1 MPNIFFLSLFS
12 SLCFFFSI
20 RIHLDRPKSPSLTQR
35 PIGCFCLSVSHCVH
49 LRAECQGCKQ
59 VLKHLKKLQVSLLF
73 CPFFGPCLT
82 ESLGL
87 SLSASLDDCVSESKG
102 RPDPVFCYPPAA
114 DLHRSQIFA
123 LGVDIFKSCLFKV
136 SLALNRR
143 GTETDKSSQSTP
155 LDPVFVL

>member
-12 SLCFFFSI
+12 SLCFFFVFFSI
-20 RIHLDRPKSPSLTQR
+20 RRHLDRPKSPSLTQR
-35 PIGCFCLSVSHCVH
+35 PISCFCLSVCHCVH

-59 VLKHLKKLQVSLLF
+59 VLKHLKKLQVSLLL

-102 RPDPVFCYPPAA
+102 RPDPVF
-114 DLHRSQIFA
+114 FA
-123 LGVDIFKSCLFKV
+123 
-136 SLALNRR
+136 
-143 GTETDKSSQSTP
+143 TP
-155 LDPVFVL
+155 LQQISTDPRYLH